1 MRTTVEIPLPSRM
14 QVSVALH
21 VVDALRL
28 TNNLCAC
35 FRHFECQASNAF
47 ELLRQ
52 EPQTKGRSPRWG
64 DRALEEQGVGE
75 DKKKGSHGA
84 APRIFEDAESSDV
97 EHVDESGED
106 DKKIDE
112 DSGDALDSYEY
123 GDESDEAGNE
133 SAEAPVPSDGFFD
146 WDEMENFA
154 DELEQA
160 EVCDATMAVGYR
172 HTAAERAAISIAFP
186 GGIG

>member
-1 MRTTVEIPLPSRM
+1 M

-28 TNNLCAC
+28 TNNSCAC